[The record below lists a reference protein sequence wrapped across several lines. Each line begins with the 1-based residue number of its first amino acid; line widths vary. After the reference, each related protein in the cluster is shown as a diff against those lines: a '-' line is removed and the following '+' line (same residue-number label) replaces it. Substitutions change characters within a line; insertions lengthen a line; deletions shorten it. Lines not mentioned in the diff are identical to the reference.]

1 MCIICKD
8 TLWYHCCRCLGCGK
22 RNDPE
27 VSCGGKAHGRTRTH
41 HRVCMHTLICL
52 LRMVT
57 KQQLFGLMG
66 GVMWSFYRCNIIWH
80 CCSLSILSNISNF
93 LIHDQHLPQQR
104 TFKDCKSKV
113 NQRGWTTVFQ
123 RGPQTNVASTIAT
136 SEAVLPSS
144 CWLMMTD
151 WRGRICE
158 ERKGERKGRERRE
171 GNLVCRRSSVEWKGG
186 RKWMSGWV
194 SGWGPM
200 HIWCLQNF
208 AIFRPLS
215 LCPHYLTDLYYKI
228 QRYPRNRATHNRSNR
243 ILVQNLVGPNHQNGL

>member
-41 HRVCMHTLICL
+41 HRVCMPTLICL

-66 GVMWSFYRCNIIWH
+66 GVIWSFYRCNIIWH
-80 CCSLSILSNISNF
+80 CWSLSILSNISNF

-158 ERKGERKGRERRE
+158 ERKRRGGERERERRQSCLPAIECWVKGKREE
-171 GNLVCRRSSVEWKGG
+171 GSEWANERVVVGRRKERRKKEGRAKHRSEGG
-186 RKWMSGWV
+186 
-194 SGWGPM
+194 
-200 HIWCLQNF
+200 IQANF
-208 AIFRPLS
+208 NVPCCFGYIEL
-215 LCPHYLTDLYYKI
+215 
-228 QRYPRNRATHNRSNR
+228 
-243 ILVQNLVGPNHQNGL
+243 